1 MIKCPILIGG
11 GSTPIGLM
19 PVDTGIGYYYDFLN
33 CEVGTAPSTVI
44 NQGNLSGN
52 LSIYNSTILSSH
64 LLQTTGAGNNSYAIT
79 PECYPSFSNLIIY
92 GVAQLSVIN
101 TPNWLFSTTS
111 STYDF
116 GISLGRRGETDN
128 NQYASH
134 FIQNISI
141 SESEIVGQTIVT
153 NLFVYCYVLKSDD
166 KVIHYTYS
174 YPNKFTTTE
183 FTTGNFNN
191 EITQSLSQCILGGY
205 VKDGIKY
212 GGATVNHGIIA
223 IGNELHSSSDI
234 CYNMQ
239 YLYNKY
245 IS

>member
-1 MIKCPILIGG
+1 MLECPILIGG

-101 TPNWLFSTTS
+101 APNWLFSTTS

-116 GISLGRRGETDN
+116 GISLGRQQLVDN

-134 FIQNISI
+134 FKNSTSI
-141 SESEIVGQTIVT
+141 FESEDIGQTIIT
-153 NLFVYCYVLKSDD
+153 NLFVYCYVIKNNSTA
-166 KVIHYTYS
+166 IHYTYS
-174 YPNKFTTTE
+174 YPNKYTIKEYTLGDWGGATV
-183 FTTGNFNN
+183 
-191 EITQSLSQCILGGY
+191 QSLSRCVLGGY
-205 VKDGIKY
+205 IKDSNKY

-223 IGNELHSSSDI
+223 VGNELHSSSDI